1 MAEHGSTVFR
11 GPATQ
16 EAFYADKLR
25 FWGGVNK
32 ATVVTVILLILL
44 LIWMAAFL

>member
-25 FWGGVNK
+25 FWGGINK
-32 ATVVTVILLILL
+32 ATIGMVIFLILL